1 MNTKP
6 VPLKSATA
14 LLALVLAVACSKPSS
29 ESSSA
34 AADSEAPGVADKK
47 MTSEIDKM
55 CEEILKSPDKMDA
68 REWIKRYPKSVIGKE
83 EESQKSLTSV
93 VGRFYDA
100 GAPRVVMQF
109 TKINQGVFLTAM
121 IVELPAD
128 STARGKCFVMDP
140 ELSQLC
146 EQTAVT
152 DRGQKYLHYGFD

>member
-1 MNTKP
+1 M
-6 VPLKSATA
+6 
-14 LLALVLAVACSKPSS
+14 CSS
-29 ESSSA
+29 
-34 AADSEAPGVADKK
+34 DLDK
-47 MTSEIDKM
+47 IA
-55 CEEILKSPDKMDA
+55 A

-100 GAPRVVMQF
+100 GAPRVVIQF

-128 STARGKCFVMDP
+128 SAARLRCFAMDP

-146 EQTAVT
+146 EQTAVV